1 MNLIKELYFVKKV
14 AFKASKEILK
24 IYNTDFNV
32 DYKDDN
38 SPLTEADKR
47 SNEII
52 VNSLLKQFPGQAI
65 LSEEFEDD
73 KKRLN
78 NEWCWIID
86 PLDGTKEFIKKNDE
100 FTINIAL
107 TYKHKAILGIVYIPV
122 RNDIYF
128 ATFQNGAYLENN
140 GIIKKLNVSKKT
152 NNLILIKSR
161 SHSNDKLDRL
171 IELNKNRIKE
181 VKVSGSSIKGCLVAS
196 GEADIYYR
204 FGKTME
210 WDTAAVQ
217 CIVEEAGGIF
227 KQIDDTEMLYN
238 RENSLNEKGFYILN
252 KIENKLFF

>member
-1 MNLIKELYFVKKV
+1 MNLIKEINFVKKV
-14 AFKASKEILK
+14 ALKAGKEILK
-24 IYNTDFNV
+24 VYYSDFNV

-47 SNEII
+47 SNDII
-52 VNSLLKQFPGQAI
+52 VNSLLKEFPGHSI

-73 KKRLN
+73 LKRLD

-86 PLDGTKEFIKKNDE
+86 PLDGTKEFVKKNDE

-107 TYKHKAILGIVYIPV
+107 SYKHNVILGVVYVPV
-122 RNDIYF
+122 KDDIYF
-128 ATFQNGAYLENN
+128 ATFKNGAYLENN
-140 GIIKKLNVSKKT
+140 GIIKKMHVSKKT
-152 NNLILIKSR
+152 NNLILVKSR
-161 SHSNDKLDRL
+161 SHSNDKIDRL
-171 IELNKNRIKE
+171 IESNRNKIKE
-181 VKVSGSSIKGCLVAS
+181 IKISGSSIKGCMVAN

-227 KQIDDTEMLYN
+227 KQLDDSDMVYN

-252 KIENKLFF
+252 KIENKLIL